1 MVNPRIIG
9 TNPEMCIS
17 VNCIEFVNKL
27 VTDSYFW
34 IKINANLYIVATI
47 STVNNKIDHIIL
59 EMLCFHDASILSSPV
74 LVSVINVYGASP
86 SNFATDCRSLKALC
100 MPQLTCMS
108 LNIS

>member
-1 MVNPRIIG
+1 
-9 TNPEMCIS
+9 
-17 VNCIEFVNKL
+17 
-27 VTDSYFW
+27 
-34 IKINANLYIVATI
+34 
-47 STVNNKIDHIIL
+47 
-59 EMLCFHDASILSSPV
+59 LCFHDASILSSPV